1 MTKTKK
7 SLKRELIEWGLI
19 IAIPLGLYLTGTH
32 TIVLGSIQ
40 RVVLMSGIFTP
51 DFDIPESDQK
61 NASYDFKLTNQQGER
76 LDFSKFKGKTVFLN
90 FWATWCAPCIAE
102 MPDIQNL
109 YDKTRSDV
117 EFVMI
122 SVDSDPQKTWGF
134 ADKKGFTFPIYRRS
148 SLIPEVYERQVI
160 PTTFVISPE
169 GKIVAERHGMAK
181 YDTEE
186 FREFLVG
193 L

>member
-1 MTKTKK
+1 MAETKK
-7 SLKRELIEWGLI
+7 KLKRELIEWALI
-19 IAIPLGLYLTGTH
+19 IAIPLALYITGTH
-32 TIVLGSIQ
+32 TTVIGGLQ
-40 RVVLMSGIFTP
+40 TVVLMTGIFTP
-51 DFDIPESDQK
+51 ELDIPPSEQK
-61 NASYDFKLTNQQGER
+61 DASYDFKLINQQDEQ
-76 LDFSKFKGKTVFLN
+76 LDFSELKGKTVFVN

-102 MPDIQNL
+102 MLDIQNL
-109 YDKTRSDV
+109 YDKMGDEI

-122 SVDSDPQKTWGF
+122 SVDNEPQRTWDF
-134 ADKKGFTFPIYRRS
+134 ANKKGFTFPVYRRN

-186 FREFLVG
+186 FRKFLVG

>member
-1 MTKTKK
+1 MAESKK
-7 SLKRELIEWGLI
+7 KLKRELIEWTII

-32 TIVLGSIQ
+32 TVVIGNIQ
-40 RVVLMSGIFTP
+40 RVVLMTGIFAP
-51 DFDIPESDQK
+51 DVDIPLSKQK
-61 NASYDFKLTNQQGER
+61 DASYDFKLTNQEGER
-76 LDFSKFKGKTVFLN
+76 LNFADFKGKTVFVN

-109 YDKTRSDV
+109 YDKTGQEI

-122 SVDSDPQKTWGF
+122 SVDNEPDRTWNF
-134 ADKKGFTFPIYRRS
+134 ADKNGFTFPIYRRG
-148 SLIPEVYERQVI
+148 SLIPDVYERQVI

-186 FREFLVG
+186 FRDFLVG